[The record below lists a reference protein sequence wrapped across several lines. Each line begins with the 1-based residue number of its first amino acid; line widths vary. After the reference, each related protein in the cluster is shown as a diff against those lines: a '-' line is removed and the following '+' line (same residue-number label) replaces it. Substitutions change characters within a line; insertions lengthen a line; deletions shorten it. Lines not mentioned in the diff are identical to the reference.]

1 MVDRGTLGQEA
12 RERKEGGTD
21 KVPGTF
27 ASWDVLY
34 RQGTWGV
41 RGLERQGAGV
51 MSHDGG
57 GLIREKLTWAG
68 EMIRRQ
74 PHCTALFL
82 FSLSFFASLFL
93 LVPPEGVPPTP

>member
-1 MVDRGTLGQEA
+1 MPHCRPVLQNTAKISTIMVERGTLGQEA
-12 RERKEGGTD
+12 RERKEGGPD

-41 RGLERQGAGV
+41 RGLGRQGAGV

-57 GLIREKLTWAG
+57 GLIREKLTWVG
-68 EMIRRQ
+68 KIIR
-74 PHCTALFL
+74 
-82 FSLSFFASLFL
+82 
-93 LVPPEGVPPTP
+93 